1 MSRRVTFEVRSFA
14 IEAVLILGLT
24 ACATTSVR
32 WPPSPA
38 AYPRTRPELTN
49 FRETSRYADVRQFLD
64 SLRKLGA
71 PLTFGSIGKTSEGR
85 DIPFVV
91 ASRPLVSTPSEAKR
105 LGRPIVYVQA
115 NIHAGEVEGKEA
127 LLELLRDLTF
137 SSKPNAL
144 DSIVLI
150 AVPIYNADGNERFA
164 PQSVNRTEQNGPEM
178 VGTRANAQNLD
189 LNRDYVKAEA
199 PETRASLAMFA
210 NWDPDVFVDLHT
222 TDGSFHGYA
231 LTYSPSLSPAAVFG
245 GVYARDSLL
254 PVLRERM
261 RTRDGFQVFDYGN
274 FVSDG
279 RGLAGLVAD
288 TTVPDGWE
296 TYDARPRFGTNYY
309 GIRGRIAILS
319 EAYSHDSL
327 QRRIASTYAFVHE
340 ILSLAAEKGAAIR
353 SLTARAD
360 SQPMAWGRSP
370 DSLQMV
376 AVRSELIS
384 NPKVRGVIKE
394 DLEKTGDSSLTQP
407 GVPRGERRTGRFRTV
422 PMPVYDRFTSTLDRL
437 PPAAYVIGPED
448 TAVVA
453 LLRLH
458 GVRVDRSDSAW
469 TARGESFL
477 IDSLITSSRPFQG
490 HHEVRLIGRWE
501 RGLQT
506 LPANSFI
513 VSTAQPRGALIVYL
527 LEPESDDGF
536 TTWNFFDSRLKKGGT
551 YPVKR
556 IFDLRRGRGAA
567 VRRSSASSTQ
577 PLQN

>member
-1 MSRRVTFEVRSFA
+1 VRS
-14 IEAVLILGLT
+14 
-24 ACATTSVR
+24 
-32 WPPSPA
+32 
-38 AYPRTRPELTN
+38 
-49 FRETSRYADVRQFLD
+49 FLD
-64 SLRKLGA
+64 SLRKLRA
-71 PLTFGSIGKTSEGR
+71 PLVFGSIGKTTEGR
-85 DIPFVV
+85 EIPFVI

-127 LLELLRDLTF
+127 LLSLLRDLTF
-137 SSKPNAL
+137 SGKPNAL

-164 PQSVNRTEQNGPEM
+164 PQSVNRTEQNGPER
-178 VGTRANAQNLD
+178 VGIRANAQNLD

-199 PETRASLAMFA
+199 PETRASLTMFDT
-210 NWDPDVFVDLHT
+210 WDPDVFVDLHT

-254 PVLRERM
+254 PVLRSRM
-261 RTRDGFQVFDYGN
+261 RVRHGFEVFDYGN

-279 RGLAGLVAD
+279 RGLVAD
-288 TTVPDGWE
+288 TTVPQGWE

-319 EAYSHDSL
+319 EAYSHDTL
-327 QRRIASTYAFVHE
+327 ERRIASTYAFVNE
-340 ILSLAAEKGAAIR
+340 ILSLVAEKGAAIR

-360 SQPMAWGRSP
+360 SQPLAWGRSP

-376 AVRSELIS
+376 AVRSELVS
-384 NPKVRGVIKE
+384 SPPMLDVIRE

-407 GVPRGERRTGRFRTV
+407 GVPRGERRTGRYRTV
-422 PMPVYDRFTSTLDRL
+422 RMPVYDRFTSTLDRL
-437 PPAAYVIGPED
+437 PPAAYVIAPED
-448 TAVVA
+448 TAIVT

-458 GVRVDRSDSAW
+458 GIRVDRSDSAW
-469 TARGESFL
+469 TARGESFV
-477 IDSLITSSRPFQG
+477 IDSIITNPRPFQG
-490 HHEVRLIGRWE
+490 HHEVRLKGRWE
-501 RGLQT
+501 RGLQS
-506 LPANSFI
+506 LPPSSFI
-513 VSTAQPRGALIVYL
+513 VSTAQPRGTLVVYL

-536 TTWNFFDSRLKKGGT
+536 TTWNFFDSRIQKGGK
-551 YPVKR
+551 YPVKH
-556 IFDLRRGRGAA
+556 IFDLSRRGRGAA
-567 VRRSSASSTQ
+567 VRRSSESSPQ